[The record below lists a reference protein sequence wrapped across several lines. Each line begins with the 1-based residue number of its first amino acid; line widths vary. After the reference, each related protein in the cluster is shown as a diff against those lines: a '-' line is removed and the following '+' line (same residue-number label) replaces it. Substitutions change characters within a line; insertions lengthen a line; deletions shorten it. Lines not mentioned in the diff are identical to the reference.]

1 MSPYVQVRADLCHLP
16 LTDQFADIVHCSHV
30 LEHVPNDRAAM
41 AELVRVLRPDGWG
54 LIQVPVWSEDPTFED
69 ASITDPSE
77 RERVYGQDD
86 DVRLYGPDVVDRLR
100 SVGLTVDVIPAAQFL
115 STQECERHA
124 IDPAEE
130 IFHCRRQG

>member
-1 MSPYVQVRADLCHLP
+1 
-16 LTDQFADIVHCSHV
+16 V
-30 LEHVPNDRAAM
+30 LEHVPDDRAAM

>member
-1 MSPYVQVRADLCHLP
+1 
-16 LTDQFADIVHCSHV
+16 
-30 LEHVPNDRAAM
+30 
-41 AELVRVLRPDGWG
+41 
-54 LIQVPVWSEDPTFED
+54 
-69 ASITDPSE
+69 
-77 RERVYGQDD
+77 
-86 DVRLYGPDVVDRLR
+86 VRLYGPDVVDRLR

>member
-1 MSPYVQVRADLCHLP
+1 MSPYVQVQAHLCHLP
-16 LTDQFADIVHCSHV
+16 LTDQFADIVHFSHV
-30 LEHVPNDRAAM
+30 LEHVPDDRAAM

-54 LIQVPVWSEDPTFED
+54 LIQVPVWSEDPTFDD

-86 DVRLYGPDVVDRLR
+86 HVRLYGPDVVDRLR

-124 IDPAEE
+124 IDPSEE

>member
-1 MSPYVQVRADLCHLP
+1 METDLGTGVVGGSHLRRRVDHRSVRA
-16 LTDQFADIVHCSHV
+16 
-30 LEHVPNDRAAM
+30 
-41 AELVRVLRPDGWG
+41 
-54 LIQVPVWSEDPTFED
+54 
-69 ASITDPSE
+69 
-77 RERVYGQDD
+77 ERVYGQDD
-86 DVRLYGPDVVDRLR
+86 HVRLYGPDVVDRLR

>member
-16 LTDQFADIVHCSHV
+16 LTDQCADIVHCSHV
-30 LEHVPNDRAAM
+30 LEHVPDDRAAM

-77 RERVYGQDD
+77 RKRVYGQ
-86 DVRLYGPDVVDRLR
+86 DVVDRLR

-124 IDPAEE
+124 I
-130 IFHCRRQG
+130 